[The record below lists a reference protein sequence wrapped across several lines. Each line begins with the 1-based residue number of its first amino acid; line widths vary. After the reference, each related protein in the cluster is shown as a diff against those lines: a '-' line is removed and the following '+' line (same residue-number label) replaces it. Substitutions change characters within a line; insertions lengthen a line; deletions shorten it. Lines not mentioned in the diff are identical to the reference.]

1 MDGVAPLRAGALGM
15 NVAQT
20 DEAERLRRATLI
32 CVGNGLRDYYGDD
45 LKEVIPG
52 RFAELLQRLDRSTKA
67 DSENCQYLYRAPPA

>member
-1 MDGVAPLRAGALGM
+1 MDGVAPLRAGAPGM

-20 DEAERLRRATLI
+20 EAEKLRRATLI

-52 RFAELLQRLDRSTKA
+52 RFTELLQRLDGSTKA